1 MNTRL
6 LERKLTAQGMTP
18 EELAAK
24 IGLSVSYIKLVLRG
38 LTPARHTLRHMALI
52 LNCDVRDLLGEPVSD
67 PDGGGT
73 AA

>member
-6 LERKLTAQGMTP
+6 LERRLAAQGMSP

-52 LNCDVRDLLGEPVSD
+52 LDCEVRDLLGDPVSN
-67 PDGGGT
+67 PDGGS

>member
-1 MNTRL
+1 MS
-6 LERKLTAQGMTP
+6 P

-52 LNCDVRDLLGEPVSD
+52 LDCEVRDLQGDPVSD
-67 PDGGGT
+67 PDGGS

>member
-6 LERKLTAQGMTP
+6 LERRLAAQGMSP

-52 LNCDVRDLLGEPVSD
+52 LDCEVRDLMGDPVSD
-67 PDGGGT
+67 PDGGS